1 MILCEVK
8 QLISPGFIKR
18 LKDRLD
24 IVEVVSSY
32 VNLQKVG
39 NNYKGLCPF
48 HTETSP
54 SFYVTPH
61 LNIYHCFGCGASGD
75 AINFVAQMEG
85 ISYYEAVERLAQG
98 MGLKVEYEQKDPF
111 KDLYYQFYKL
121 LAEEYKRNLNE
132 KIVSYLNQR
141 GLSKDEIEKFSF
153 GYAPINLK
161 VPEIVANKLKITD
174 TEKFGFPKNRDPFSG
189 RLIIP
194 IYDDFG
200 RVIAFGGRL
209 LGDGMPKYINSP
221 ETAIFKKTSTLYLYH
236 IAKEYIEQMD
246 YALICEGYFDAIAF
260 HRAGLKNTVATLGT
274 ALTKNH
280 VYNIK
285 KKTQNVLLSFDN
297 DSAGVTATL
306 KSIEVLISLGMNVAV
321 VEISGAKDSAEL
333 IQKFGKSAVVESIKN
348 AKQAEEFVVR
358 ELSENFDLKNP
369 NGINSFLS
377 EISKWE
383 KIFQVQPKRLENM
396 NQLITKITGVAR
408 RNSYTPKIETN
419 QTFQAKKTVP
429 PTLEEYLIY
438 IFFTQK
444 EKAKALGFEIDSVI
458 DLVEDKTKE
467 ILLIGKTLNFSLS
480 SSSKY
485 IVEVVMNIV
494 QKIDSFLPYLDEKT
508 MEGIKRELEERKIE
522 KRIKEIDSL
531 IKNIRSDEERKI
543 LLKTRLEL
551 VKMKEDIKRK

>member
-1 MILCEVK
+1 M
-8 QLISPGFIKR
+8 ISPEFIKK

-24 IVEVVSSY
+24 IVEVVADY

-39 NNYKGLCPF
+39 NNYRGLCPF

-85 ISYYEAVERLAQG
+85 ISYYEAVEKLAQNLG
-98 MGLKVEYEQKDPF
+98 MKVEYIQKDHF
-111 KDLYYQFYKL
+111 KDTYYQFYKFL
-121 LAEEYKRNLNE
+121 TEEYKKNLND
-132 KIVSYLNQR
+132 KVIDYLNNR
-141 GLSKDEIEKFSF
+141 GLSKEEIDKFSL

-161 VPEIVANKLKITD
+161 VSEIVANKLKID
-174 TEKFGFPKNRDPFSG
+174 DIEKYGFPKNRDPFSG

-194 IYDDFG
+194 IHDDFG

-209 LGDGMPKYINSP
+209 LGDGVPKYINSP
-221 ETAIFKKTSTLYLYH
+221 ETAIFKKSSTLYLYH
-236 IAKEYIEQMD
+236 IAKEYIEEMN

-280 VYNIK
+280 VYKIK
-285 KKTQNVLLSFDN
+285 KKTQNVLLAFDS
-297 DSAGVTATL
+297 DSAGVKATL

-321 VEISGAKDSAEL
+321 VELSGAKDAAEL

-348 AKQAEEFVVR
+348 AKQAEEFILR
-358 ELSENFDLKNP
+358 KLAENYDLKNP

-377 EISKWE
+377 EISRLE

-396 NQLITKITGVAR
+396 NQLISKITGISR
-408 RNSYTPKIETN
+408 RNTYTPKMATN
-419 QTFQAKKTVP
+419 QSLQTKKTTP

-444 EKAKALGFEIDSVI
+444 EKAKDLGINIDSVI
-458 DLVEDKTKE
+458 DLVEGKAKE
-467 ILLIGKTLNFSLS
+467 ILLIGKIMNFSLT
-480 SSSKY
+480 SSSKD
-485 IVEVVMNIV
+485 IVEGVISIV
-494 QKIDSFLPYLDEKT
+494 QKIDSFLPYLDENT
-508 MEGIKRELEERKIE
+508 VEGIKKELEERRIE
-522 KRIKEIDSL
+522 KRIREIDAL
-531 IKNIRSDEERKI
+531 IKNIQSEEERKI

-551 VKMKEDIKRK
+551 VKMKEEIKRKK